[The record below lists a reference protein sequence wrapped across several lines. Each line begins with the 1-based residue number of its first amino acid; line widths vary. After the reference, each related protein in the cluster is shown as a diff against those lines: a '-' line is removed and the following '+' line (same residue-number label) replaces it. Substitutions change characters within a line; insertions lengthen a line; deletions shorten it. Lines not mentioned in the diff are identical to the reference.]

1 MTKDKAKIREQKPRN
16 MDYFTTLHLRDLY
29 GLNPNSMPLTFQFP
43 RIPPTLSPT
52 TLNTSNNVVKKKFV
66 HTNTSINTKL
76 EDFQQMF
83 QKYAAGL
90 FDMTFP
96 GLVPP
101 GHPMFTRHFSIKT
114 LQIEKD
120 QLLKENLELKKQVE
134 KLSKQK

>member
-1 MTKDKAKIREQKPRN
+1 
-16 MDYFTTLHLRDLY
+16 
-29 GLNPNSMPLTFQFP
+29 
-43 RIPPTLSPT
+43 
-52 TLNTSNNVVKKKFV
+52 
-66 HTNTSINTKL
+66 
-76 EDFQQMF
+76 MF

-90 FDMTFP
+90 FDMTFL

-101 GHPMFTRHFSIKT
+101 GHPLFTRHFSIKI